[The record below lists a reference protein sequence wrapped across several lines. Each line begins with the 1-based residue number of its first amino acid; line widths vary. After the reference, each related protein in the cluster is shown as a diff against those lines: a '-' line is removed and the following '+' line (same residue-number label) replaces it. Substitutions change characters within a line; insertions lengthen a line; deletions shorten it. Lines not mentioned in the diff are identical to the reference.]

1 MAWFEET
8 YHPRWRQL
16 IEIER
21 VVHQARTG
29 YQDVLVF
36 DSVDFGRVL
45 VLDGVLQTTERDEF
59 VYHEMLAHVP
69 LMAHA
74 AARDVLIVGGGDGG
88 TLEEVLK
95 HQGVERVVLVELDPA
110 VVEVC
115 RQYLPSI
122 AGAAFEDPR
131 TELRFADGV
140 AYVEQTAA
148 RFDVVIVDSTDAVGP
163 GEVLF
168 GEAFYRACRRCL
180 RPGGVLANQTGNAF
194 GEEHRVRD
202 AQHRLRRQFAAA
214 DYYLAA
220 PPTYFGGPF
229 TFGFATDDGDKL
241 GQAPERLAERALPPD
256 LRYYSPAMHTA
267 AFVHP
272 PWLEAAVTTRS

>member
-8 YHPRWRQL
+8 YHPRWRQR

-21 VVHQARTG
+21 VVHQSRSA
-29 YQDVLVF
+29 YQDILVF

-45 VLDGVLQTTERDEF
+45 ALDGVLQTTERDEF
-59 VYHEMLAHVP
+59 VYHEMLTHVP
-69 LMAHA
+69 LMAHGA
-74 AARDVLIVGGGDGG
+74 AQDVLIIGGGDGG
-88 TLEEVLK
+88 ALEEVLK
-95 HQGVERVVLVELDPA
+95 HESVERVVMVELDPE

-122 AGAAFEDPR
+122 SGAAFEDPR

-140 AYVEQTAA
+140 KYVEAA
-148 RFDVVIVDSTDAVGP
+148 AERFDVIIVDSTDPIGP

-168 GEAFYRACRRCL
+168 GEAFYAACRRCL
-180 RPGGVLANQTGNAF
+180 RPGGVLVNQTSNAF
-194 GEEHRVRD
+194 GEEFILRD

-214 DYYLAA
+214 DFYLAA
-220 PPTYFGGPF
+220 PPTYFGGLF
-229 TFGFATDDGDKL
+229 TFGFATDDTSKL
-241 GQAPERLAERALPPD
+241 HPTPERLAERALPPG
-256 LRYYSPAMHTA
+256 LRYYSPSMHAA

-272 PWLEAAVTTRS
+272 PWLEQAVAA